1 MTTAKIATIMKN
13 KATVSIERD
22 TLNRLKKYGS
32 MDDTYDSVL
41 NRVLDELED
50 LRRKQSKK

>member
-13 KATVSIERD
+13 KVTVSIERD

-41 NRVLDELED
+41 NRF
-50 LRRKQSKK
+50 

>member
-13 KATVSIERD
+13 KVTVSIERD

-32 MDDTYDSVL
+32 MDDTYDYVL

>member
-13 KATVSIERD
+13 KVTVSIERD